1 MSESMDPN
9 TQSASASA
17 ETNLTWTTT
26 DQEMLDDLTR
36 QGQTIA
42 EIVTHSQGLEDPTR
56 LVNDASSLAD
66 STLSLKSDIMSS
78 GNDWRDRT
86 KAFINKFRAL
96 SPALAR
102 EMARP
107 TQVATTN
114 CPEQSM
120 ETELRCA
127 AERCH
132 NAVVV
137 LRDKCSVYKASNT
150 AVSDTRL
157 GKELGRVF
165 LLDHKSAKLAQ
176 DGSYELDWGVPSSS
190 SKDECSGIDCEDC
203 SAQPDTSLLREGV
216 SHLRYAEFVMILC
229 TCAYQ

>member
-1 MSESMDPN
+1 MNHDCIRQDHSTGSAAFPKLIALVDPSTIILKMSESMDPN

-66 STLSLKSDIMSS
+66 STLCLKSDIMSS
-78 GNDWRDRT
+78 GKDWRDRT

-157 GKELGRVF
+157 GKELDEYFCSITNLQSSLKTVATSWIGEF
-165 LLDHKSAKLAQ
+165 LPRAVRTS
-176 DGSYELDWGVPSSS
+176 VP
-190 SKDECSGIDCEDC
+190 E
-203 SAQPDTSLLREGV
+203 
-216 SHLRYAEFVMILC
+216 
-229 TCAYQ
+229 